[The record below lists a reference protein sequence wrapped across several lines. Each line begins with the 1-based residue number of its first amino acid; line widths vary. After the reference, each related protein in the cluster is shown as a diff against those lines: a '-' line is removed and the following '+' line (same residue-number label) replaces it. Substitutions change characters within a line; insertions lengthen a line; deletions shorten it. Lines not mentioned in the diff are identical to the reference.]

1 MNIHFKDKDLFEQL
15 KKATLAQVKV
25 GSHMYGTNT
34 ENSDTDWLYIYATSE
49 NELFSAIQSYHQL
62 QYIEDGVD
70 HNFISLHSFIRN
82 CLSGDST
89 INFEVIQSGALA
101 DTPLSWLDDMK
112 ESFVTYTIIRSY
124 LGFARRDIKH
134 FHKQKDEYN
143 KRKRLGHIIRGYI
156 YARKML
162 DHHWNFDSANKEL
175 SSIEL
180 DVSTNTML
188 RHYETKISE
197 LRNELAEKFNN
208 HTIGYAQHINVDA
221 GVKLNKQIIE
231 LYKSLFISGK
241 QRHLK
246 NFKTDE
252 FVNAYEN
259 WVDYEK

>member
-1 MNIHFKDKDLFEQL
+1 MNIHFYDKKLFEQL
-15 KKATLAQVKV
+15 KKATLVQVKV

-49 NELFSAIQSYHQL
+49 NELLSAIQSYHQL

-70 HNFISLHSFIRN
+70 HNFVSLHSFIRN

-101 DTPLSWLDDMK
+101 DTSLSWLDDMK
-112 ESFVTYTIIRSY
+112 DSFITYNIIRSY

-134 FHKQKDEYN
+134 FHKQKDDYN

-162 DHHWNFDSANKEL
+162 GHHWNFYTANKEL
-175 SSIEL
+175 RSIEL
-180 DVSTNTML
+180 DVSSNKML
-188 RHYETKISE
+188 RYYEAKISE
-197 LRNELAEKFNN
+197 LRNELAEKLND
-208 HTIGYAQHINVDA
+208 HTIGYAQHISVYA
-221 GVKLNKQIIE
+221 GIKLNNQIIE
-231 LYKSLFISGK
+231 FVNSIPIRRK
-241 QRHLK
+241 QKHLK
-246 NFKTDE
+246 NFKMDE